1 MSQGF
6 EGMFLFHDHLD
17 IRVEDR
23 TTKQVYKPMNVLYMY
38 SAFIILINMGLL
50 KDTGCLDKCT
60 LWLSLICKLQIAY
73 IHTNT
78 CIHILEPIVA
88 HQSNSLPPPVLKMDT
103 FDLISHKFTC
113 NRSYLL

>member
-1 MSQGF
+1 MGKLVKVLKEWSF
-6 EGMFLFHDHLD
+6 FYDHLD

-60 LWLSLICKLQIAY
+60 LWLSVICKLQTAY

-78 CIHILEPIVA
+78 YRHISEPIVA
-88 HQSNSLPPPVLKMDT
+88 HQSNSWPTAGVEDGYIW
-103 FDLISHKFTC
+103 FDYSQI
-113 NRSYLL
+113 YLQ